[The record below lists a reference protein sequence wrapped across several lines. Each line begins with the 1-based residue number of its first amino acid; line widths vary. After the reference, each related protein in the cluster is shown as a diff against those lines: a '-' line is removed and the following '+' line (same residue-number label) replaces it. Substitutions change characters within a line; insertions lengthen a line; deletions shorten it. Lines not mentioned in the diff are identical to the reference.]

1 MECEHEREPDPM
13 AAKRRWQQYLSD
25 VDAEIREEQSAEYQ
39 AEQAAEAARRE
50 RWRNLPPVRLRP
62 GVRGHRLSEQEQA
75 LLDRS
80 GY

>member
-1 MECEHEREPDPM
+1 MDCEHEIEPDPI
-13 AAKRRWQQYLSD
+13 AAERRWQQQLAD

-39 AEQAAEAARRE
+39 EERAAERAARE
-50 RWRNLPPVRLRP
+50 RWRDLPPVRLRP